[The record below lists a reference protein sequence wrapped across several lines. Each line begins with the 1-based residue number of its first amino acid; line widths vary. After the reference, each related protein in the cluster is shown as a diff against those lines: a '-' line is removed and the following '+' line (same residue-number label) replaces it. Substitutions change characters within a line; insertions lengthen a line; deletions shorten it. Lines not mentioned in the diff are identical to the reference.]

1 MLKHL
6 SFSGGGVHGISYCGV
21 IKALEEKDLLE
32 KIDTICGTSAG
43 SSIALM
49 LVLGYNSQEIEDLI
63 YGLNF
68 ENLRDIT
75 TDSIFGFFDN
85 YGVDSGKKIIAI
97 IDIIIKSKTNLV
109 NHLRDE
115 PISLSEQITFLE
127 LFELTGKKL
136 IITGTNLTLRKT
148 EYFDHLNTPN
158 MSVSIAI
165 RISMGIPILFS
176 PIHHNNCL
184 YIDGCVL
191 DNFPI
196 HILPNDNTTL
206 GISIRN
212 TSKDKIDNIEDYIFT
227 IISCLTCEFEK
238 LKTHEFIERILSIDI
253 PPNISPL
260 QFDINKEQKQ
270 LLINEGYTQ
279 TIKYLKST
287 LEASVD

>member
-1 MLKHL
+1 MIKHL

-21 IKALEEKDLLE
+21 IKALEEKGILD
-32 KIDTICGTSAG
+32 KIETICGTSAG

-49 LVLGYNSQEIEDLI
+49 IVLGYTSMEIENLI
-63 YGLNF
+63 NGLNF

-85 YGVDSGKKIIAI
+85 YGVDSGKKIISI
-97 IDIIIKSKTNLV
+97 IDIIIKRKINII
-109 NHLRDE
+109 NQERE
-115 PISLSEQITFLE
+115 ENIALSDPITFKE
-127 LFELTGKKL
+127 LFDLTDKKL
-136 IITGTNLTLRKT
+136 IITGTNLTFKKT
-148 EYFDHLNTPN
+148 EYFDYLNTPN
-158 MSVSIAI
+158 MSVSMAV

-176 PIHHNNCL
+176 PVHYKDCL

-196 HILPNDNTTL
+196 HILPNDETTL
-206 GISIRN
+206 GITLRN

-238 LKTHEFIERILSIDI
+238 LKTDSYRDQILSIQI

-260 QFDINKEQKQ
+260 QFDINISQKQ
-270 LLINEGYTQ
+270 LLITEGYSQ
-279 TIKYLKST
+279 CMAY
-287 LEASVD
+287 LEASID